1 MVAKVEFV
9 YMLLVARAGEAAKSG
24 KKKRCLVVLS
34 VSELLALS
42 LIYIRL

>member
-1 MVAKVEFV
+1 M

-24 KKKRCLVVLS
+24 KKNRCLVVLS
-34 VSELLALS
+34 VVSELLALS